1 MYFSAMYWLCWYRK
15 SFLS

>member
-1 MYFSAMYWLCWYRK
+1 MYFSAMYKLRWYRK

>member
-1 MYFSAMYWLCWYRK
+1 MYFSEMHRLRWYRK